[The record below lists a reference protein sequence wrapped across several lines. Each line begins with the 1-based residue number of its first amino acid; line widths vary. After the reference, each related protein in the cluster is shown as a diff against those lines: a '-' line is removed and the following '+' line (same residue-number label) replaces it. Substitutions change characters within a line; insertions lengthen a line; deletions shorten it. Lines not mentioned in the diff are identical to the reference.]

1 MGMVVGEVTWIRA
14 VIGKATHRLL
24 LGYLVATTTT
34 MELDLDSAHDG
45 ERGMDD

>member
-1 MGMVVGEVTWIRA
+1 MGMVVGEVTWIQA

-24 LGYLVATTTT
+24 LGYLGATTT
-34 MELDLDSAHDG
+34 MVEMNLDSAHDG